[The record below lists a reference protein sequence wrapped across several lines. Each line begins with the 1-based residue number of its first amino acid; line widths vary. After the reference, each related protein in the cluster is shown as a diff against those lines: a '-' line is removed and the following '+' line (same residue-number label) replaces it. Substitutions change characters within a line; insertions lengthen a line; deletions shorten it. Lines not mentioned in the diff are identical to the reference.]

1 MKKKEFKIGQIIVN
15 PAAALEHEKNVPQL
29 IINIDEYGGVTTG
42 VTTIL
47 KNSMSTKVEFD
58 IGSFYSNECE
68 LIGYTNLYQ
77 YTGTSVQGDFIKDK
91 IYRTINPENINKM
104 LSFIDEDGDYNGY
117 SGVNDKKFIPV
128 WPEDSY
134 LEQLLSTKS
143 NQNMKKENKLVGY
156 KLSGKVSAQEVGRIL
171 SVDNKVYSDG
181 RFFIESQLECSAIE
195 KAKNMGVLDI
205 WFIPVYDEDLVFKPG
220 DFIYIENTGGRF
232 SSHPEF
238 QPIMNLSHDEY
249 INKYK
254 GVHETNVIEFIKY
267 SSFSNCD
274 RIIIGKMNGFYY
286 AFDYTPE
293 YEDHY
298 RKATP
303 EEIKQAKTRKFI
315 NKFPILHLKY
325 DRVQV
330 GCQVFS
336 KDEINAFKRIT
347 NLIEDYNIT
356 LSPKEIIKLVT
367 I

>member
-1 MKKKEFKIGQIIVN
+1 MKKEEFKIGQIIVN
-15 PAAALEHEKNVPQL
+15 RSAAISNHEKNVPQL
-29 IINIDEYGGVTTG
+29 IININKDGG

-47 KNSMSTKVEFD
+47 KNSMSTKVEFI
-58 IGSFYSNECE
+58 IGSVYANECE
-68 LIGYTNLYQ
+68 LIGYTNLYEFI
-77 YTGTSVQGDFIKDK
+77 GGKSNKFIKGRV
-91 IYRTINPENINKM
+91 YRTINPENIDVICA
-104 LSFIDEDGDYNGY
+104 FIDEFNRRNGFY
-117 SGVNDKKFIPV
+117 GENTKMFSPI
-128 WPEDSY
+128 WPENSY

-143 NQNMKKENKLVGY
+143 DQNMKKENKLVGY

-171 SVDNKVYSDG
+171 NVDSKLYSDG
-181 RFFIESQLECSAIE
+181 RFFIESQLGCSAIE

-232 SSHPEF
+232 STHSEF
-238 QPIMNLSHDEY
+238 GKIMNLTENEI

-254 GVHETNVIEFIKY
+254 GAPTTNVIEFIKY

-274 RIIIGKMNGFYY
+274 KIIIGKMNGFYY
-286 AFDYTPE
+286 SFDCSLG
-293 YEDHY
+293 YENRY

-303 EEIKQAKTRKFI
+303 EEIDIAKSKKFLG
-315 NKFPILHLKY
+315 KFEITNIENGDIKI
-325 DRVQV
+325 

-347 NLIEDYNIT
+347 KLIEDYNIT
-356 LSPKEIIKLVT
+356 LSPKEIIDLIT